1 MRAHQSERSCRVF
14 TRRKSLTADFALILA
29 VATIVIVYEV
39 VRGTA
44 HWTDDIFWDGFT
56 IAALDWS
63 EGFSVFPLIVFEK
76 EVPVLFDK
84 CFDNRELV
92 NLKLLISWGMGIIES
107 PLPERNIFADKN

>member
-1 MRAHQSERSCRVF
+1 MDAEELPVFLRDQGVTTMRAHQSERSCRVF

-44 HWTDDIFWDGFT
+44 HWTDDIFWDGFI

-63 EGFSVFPLIVFEK
+63 EGGFRISIDSIREGSAS
-76 EVPVLFDK
+76 PV
-84 CFDNRELV
+84 
-92 NLKLLISWGMGIIES
+92 
-107 PLPERNIFADKN
+107 